1 MPTAILLARGPL
13 RKGVSAALTGFV
25 YASGGT
31 IVGHDQYVDP
41 ERQRYYTRL
50 EWEIGSSRIPRSDLA
65 SAVADATRPF
75 DLGVDVGF
83 SDVAPRVA
91 IFVSSLAHCLY
102 DILGRCR
109 SGEWNI

>member
-13 RKGVSAALTGFV
+13 RQGVSAALTGFV
-25 YASGGT
+25 YGSGGT
-31 IVGHDQYVDP
+31 IVGHDQYVDA

-50 EWEIGSSRIPRSDLA
+50 EWEIGSSQIARSHLA
-65 SAVADATRPF
+65 AAITEATRAF
-75 DLGVDVGF
+75 ELSVDIGF

-91 IFVSSLAHCLY
+91 IFVSNLAHCLY

-109 SGEWNI
+109 SGEWR